1 LFTALNGLA
10 RYYGMTGALETS
22 LELAGKLLAIA
33 EEAQDTA
40 LLLQAYRSMAGPLF
54 QAGRIKE
61 AQAWW
66 RRGVAAYD
74 PAQHEHDARRFGHD
88 PAATFHS
95 SLIQTLWLLGY
106 PDKAL
111 AEERRLRRLI
121 CSWTHPTSLAY
132 AHCFL
137 AMGACLRR
145 DAERARQEAEEA
157 IGLGQAHGLPS
168 WTAFAMVLQGWA
180 LVEQGC
186 PEPGLAHIQE
196 GATAWQA
203 RGFKHMVPFLLTLQA
218 EACLQARRLD
228 DAAAPLARA
237 RTIVEE
243 GTDIFWRAEVYRLSG
258 ELLWQGED
266 GSADGGAASDGA
278 EACFR
283 DAVEVARRQEA
294 KMLELR
300 AGMSLA
306 RLLEARGRVKEA
318 RQLLAEIYGRFDE
331 GFETAE
337 LQAAAALLG
346 ELA

>member
-1 LFTALNGLA
+1 
-10 RYYGMTGALETS
+10 MTGEVETS
-22 LELAGKLLAIA
+22 RELAVKLLAIA

-88 PAATFHS
+88 PAVTFHS
-95 SLIQTLWLLGY
+95 SLIQALWLLGY
-106 PDKAL
+106 PDEAL
-111 AEERRLRRLI
+111 AEELRLRRLI
-121 CSWTHPTSLAY
+121 RSWSHPTSLAY
-132 AHCFL
+132 AHCYL
-137 AMGACLRR
+137 AMGACLRH

-157 IGLGQAHGLPS
+157 MGLGHAHGLPS
-168 WTAFAMVLQGWA
+168 WTALARALQGWA
-180 LVEQGC
+180 LFEQGC
-186 PEPGLAHIQE
+186 PEPGLAHMKE
-196 GATAWQA
+196 GATAWRA

-218 EACLQARRLD
+218 EACLKAGRLD
-228 DAAAPLARA
+228 DAAAALAPA

-243 GTDIFWRAEVYRLSG
+243 GTDIFWRAEVDRLSG
-258 ELLWQGED
+258 ELLWMQGEE
-266 GSADGGAASDGA
+266 GAAVGGAAADGA
-278 EACFR
+278 EARFR
-283 DAVEVARRQEA
+283 GAVAVARGQEA

-300 AGMSLA
+300 ASMSLA
-306 RLLEARGRVKEA
+306 RLLRARGRVEEA

-331 GFETAE
+331 GFATAE

-346 ELA
+346 ELAQARSL